1 MSKEDPAPLRA
12 DLKLL
17 VIRKLRLLGVTA
29 GSITDAQPL
38 MGGPLGLDSI
48 DILELVLAVEE
59 RYGVKIGD
67 QELGQKAFGSI
78 AALADFIIEGRAA
91 RGPGGPPTA

>member
-1 MSKEDPAPLRA
+1 MTQDDPAPLRA

-17 VIRKLRLLGVTA
+17 VIRKLRLH
-29 GSITDAQPL
+29 
-38 MGGPLGLDSI
+38 GGPLGLDSI

-67 QELGQKAFGSI
+67 EERGRKAFGSI
-78 AALADFIIEGRAA
+78 AALAGFILEARAA
-91 RGPGGPPTA
+91 RGPGGPPAA

>member
-1 MSKEDPAPLRA
+1 MTQDDPAPLRA

-17 VIRKLRLLGVTA
+17 VIRKLRLHGVTA
-29 GSITDAQPL
+29 GSITDAEPL
-38 MGGPLGLDSI
+38 IGGPLGLDSI

-67 QELGQKAFGSI
+67 E
-78 AALADFIIEGRAA
+78 ERGR
-91 RGPGGPPTA
+91 